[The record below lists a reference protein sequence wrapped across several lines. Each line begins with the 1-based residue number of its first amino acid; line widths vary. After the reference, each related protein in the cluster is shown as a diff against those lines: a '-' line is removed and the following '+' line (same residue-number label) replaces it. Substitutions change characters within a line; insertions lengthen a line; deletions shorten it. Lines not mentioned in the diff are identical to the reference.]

1 MQIAVRFES
10 LHSVGNRRSRATSS
24 LRSEGNICSILKMP
38 VMQEG
43 FTPLHCL
50 RAGMPSSSTLP
61 LTVFGG
67 TRGYS
72 HAGLTSSSSSVLLR
86 RRRRRRRL
94 FFERRRAFVLLLAFP
109 RRRRRRRRRLPF
121 FERRRLFVERRRVF
135 LMLDPSVSH
144 SLTILRHFSKEH
156 SFEHVGRVL
165 AVHVRRAA
173 AREIAAL
180 VPA

>member
-121 FERRRLFVERRRVF
+121 FERRRVF

-144 SLTILRHFSKEH
+144 SLTILRHFSKE
-156 SFEHVGRVL
+156 RTALNTL
-165 AVHVRRAA
+165 AACWPCMFGVRQLGKSLPLYRQATT
-173 AREIAAL
+173 L
-180 VPA
+180 